1 MARSRRPRG
10 FGPDLRGTL
19 GTLVR
24 STLAQA
30 GVVRDVLERGARE
43 GRARLDDV
51 RRDRRREAALAELGE
66 AVMEALRAGEL
77 AELFEVPAIATAIAE
92 VEALERDEAD
102 TADELP
108 AKSWAPTQRGA
119 RYDRD
124 EAPRARERPAPAPA
138 ARRDRSDEPGARF
151 RVDERADDDG
161 TVSSASWRPP
171 PRAAAEPARAGKPA
185 PARPAAPRPGTA
197 PPRGDR
203 PERADRSAPAPAAPR
218 AGGIKFGADED
229 DDDDLAR
236 YMHPDD
242 VPAKGPRGGDGS

>member
-51 RRDRRREAALAELGE
+51 RRDRRRDNALAQLGE
-66 AVMEALRAGEL
+66 AVMDALRAGQL
-77 AELFEVPAIATAIAE
+77 AEAFEVPAIADAIAE
-92 VEALERDEAD
+92 LELIERAEAETVDES
-102 TADELP
+102 P
-108 AKSWAPTQRGA
+108 RSWAPTTRGP
-119 RYDRD
+119 RYDHDDAR
-124 EAPRARERPAPAPA
+124 EPAPRV
-138 ARRDRSDEPGARF
+138 DRSDEPGARF
-151 RVDERADDDG
+151 RTDDRGDG

-171 PRAAAEPARAGKPA
+171 PRSAAATPAPARAPVTRPAPAKPA
-185 PARPAAPRPGTA
+185 PAKPAA
-197 PPRGDR
+197 
-203 PERADRSAPAPAAPR
+203 R
-218 AGGIKFGADED
+218 AGGIQFGAADGED
-229 DDDDLAR
+229 DPDADLAQ

-242 VPAKGPRGGDGS
+242 VPPRGPEK

>member
-1 MARSRRPRG
+1 MSIMPAMASSRRPRG
-10 FGPDLRGTL
+10 LRPDLRGTL

-51 RRDRRREAALAELGE
+51 RRDRRRTDALAALGE
-66 AVMEALRAGEL
+66 AVMDAVRAGEL
-77 AELFEVPAIATAIAE
+77 AEVFDVAAVSDAIAE
-92 VEALERDEAD
+92 VEELERAEAEPADEA
-102 TADELP
+102 P
-108 AKSWAPTQRGA
+108 RWAPTPRGA

-124 EAPRARERPAPAPA
+124 DRDEPPRREPLRREPP

-151 RVDERADDDG
+151 RVDDDG

-171 PRAAAEPARAGKPA
+171 PREPAVPARPREPAVPSRTPPAARPA
-185 PARPAAPRPGTA
+185 PARPAPAR
-197 PPRGDR
+197 
-203 PERADRSAPAPAAPR
+203 PAPAR
-218 AGGIKFGADED
+218 AGGIQFGATDDDED
-229 DDDDLAR
+229 DLAQ

-242 VPAKGPRGGDGS
+242 VPPRSGGGTEDT